1 MVAAEANR
9 DLGLDLDANYPST
22 DRRGGGHQGAN
33 GAMRFLLTDGER
45 SGVQREPVVL
55 CTHGDLLLEPVSLRL
70 HGDLLR
76 DMGLS
81 DRERADGVTSSYKL
95 EALGIKDFAERAAAD
110 ASWLAVICANLSMA
124 VEIEM
129 GSSTVAGTTI
139 PPFDSHG

>member
-1 MVAAEANR
+1 MVAAEASG
-9 DLGLDLDANYPST
+9 DLGLDLDAYYPSA

-33 GAMRFLLTDGER
+33 GAMRFSLTGSEDG
-45 SGVQREPVVL
+45 GMQREPAVL
-55 CTHGDLLLEPVSLRL
+55 RMLLLEPVPLRL
-70 HGDLLR
+70 HGDFLR

-95 EALGIKDFAERAAAD
+95 KALGIKDFVERAAAD
-110 ASWLAVICANLSMA
+110 ASWLAVICANLGMA